1 MVRFT
6 NFAGKAFRTYGTQD
20 KIIKK
25 YFDNRNYKIFE
36 LNLELVKFNE
46 EPFFEARDENLI
58 KNRKSCCFSSSRL
71 LVEEYVI

>member
-6 NFAGKAFRTYGTQD
+6 NFAGKAFRTYGIRD

-58 KNRKSCCFSSSRL
+58 KK
-71 LVEEYVI
+71 